1 MGNYGDLNEYQGV
14 LGAVKE
20 ESLPLYMSEYCGCQS
35 KMYAT
40 KTQDLL
46 AAAEEGGERK
56 GKGIK
61 QHIVKKLLFE
71 AYAKAVREPY
81 ELYLSEQQPGEE
93 KKREMRQDVEFDAMR
108 FRKHMGGVETVK
120 KKGITAYNDKVWAL
134 SSAESRPLGHWRNL
148 EPDKNVV
155 GRQLGRPRQAE
166 AQEVIELEY
175 DPFADVE

>member
-1 MGNYGDLNEYQGV
+1 M
-14 LGAVKE
+14 KE

-46 AAAEEGGERK
+46 TEAEEGGERK

-61 QHIVKKLLFE
+61 KHIVKKLRFE

-93 KKREMRQDVEFDAMR
+93 KKREMRQEVEFDAMR

-134 SSAESRPLGHWRNL
+134 SSSESRSLGHWRNL
-148 EPDKNVV
+148 EPGKAVV
-155 GRQLGRPRQAE
+155 SKQLGRYQ
-166 AQEVIELEY
+166 QSVGEVIELVY